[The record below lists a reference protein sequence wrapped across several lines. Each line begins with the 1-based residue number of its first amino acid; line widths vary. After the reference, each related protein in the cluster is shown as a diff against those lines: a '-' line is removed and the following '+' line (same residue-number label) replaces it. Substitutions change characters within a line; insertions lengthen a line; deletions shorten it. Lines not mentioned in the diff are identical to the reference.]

1 MEDHSRAMEDH
12 SGAMENY
19 SGAME
24 VHHGAM
30 ETHPAAMAVVIS
42 WPHKEAR
49 HDVDVDAD
57 TGIVEAHSVNL
68 DTGPSHRSQGGS
80 PWRL

>member
-1 MEDHSRAMEDH
+1 
-12 SGAMENY
+12 
-19 SGAME
+19 ME
-24 VHHGAM
+24 VNPGKKDAHPRATETRPLDVKAHAGAK
-30 ETHPAAMAVVIS
+30 AVVIS

-49 HDVDVDAD
+49 HDVDVEAD